1 MTNEKQKNLLK
12 LVSEPRLTY
21 YEYYLNCK
29 TPAEK
34 LSAYFAYQEL
44 SSYFLPIIQLIEISM
59 RNAIDMELVKK
70 FGCDWYSIIPQSE
83 TSKQLVAYAKSKLP
97 NQPDR
102 NDVICRLTLGFW
114 IYMLDAEYRNTQLSC
129 YIWSDDVQKNVFPL
143 AYNILN
149 PKTRMSVKAIFD
161 DMQKVL
167 ELRNRLFHH
176 EPIWKGH
183 NCNSHEKA
191 TFNVIKN
198 YDFLKRVLKWI
209 SQDSYALVDDNL
221 QEKCLKKSCKIER
234 LQRRILE
241 LMKYLS

>member
-1 MTNEKQKNLLK
+1 
-12 LVSEPRLTY
+12 
-21 YEYYLNCK
+21 
-29 TPAEK
+29 
-34 LSAYFAYQEL
+34 
-44 SSYFLPIIQLIEISM
+44 
-59 RNAIDMELVKK
+59 
-70 FGCDWYSIIPQSE
+70 
-83 TSKQLVAYAKSKLP
+83 
-97 NQPDR
+97 
-102 NDVICRLTLGFW
+102 
-114 IYMLDAEYRNTQLSC
+114 
-129 YIWSDDVQKNVFPL
+129 
-143 AYNILN
+143 
-149 PKTRMSVKAIFD
+149 MSVKAIFD